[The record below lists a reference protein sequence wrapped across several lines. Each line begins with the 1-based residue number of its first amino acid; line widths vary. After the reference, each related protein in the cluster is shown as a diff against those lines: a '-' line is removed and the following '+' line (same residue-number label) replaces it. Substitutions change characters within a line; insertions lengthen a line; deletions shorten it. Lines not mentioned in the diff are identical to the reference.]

1 MHMKKVILL
10 LMCLISILPGFSQD
24 NDSLHRE
31 WKKMHDSKN
40 DRLKEYNDLKFGM
53 FIHWGVYSKLGG
65 VWKGIKVVPETYDE
79 HATIGEWIMSSA
91 KRPRDE
97 YREVARTL

>member
-1 MHMKKVILL
+1 
-10 LMCLISILPGFSQD
+10 
-24 NDSLHRE
+24 
-31 WKKMHDSKN
+31 MHDSKN

-65 VWKGIKVVPETYDE
+65 VWKGVKVVPETFDE

-91 KRPRDE
+91 RIPRSE
-97 YREVARTL
+97 YREVARTFNPVQFDADEWVKLAKEAGMKYIIAMTKHHD